1 MHRIISSPAGRLR
14 GVGMMAAGLLVFT
27 GGSASAAPVYLNDQ
41 NITVALGVSHA
52 AQVIANPT
60 FGPFQNVSLAQS
72 LANII
77 DAPSATAGELHN
89 QQTHVWVSG
98 GHLELDFDF
107 GVEYDLSTLHFWNY
121 HSEGFDVDDIDFTFY
136 DGSFNQVGLL
146 NVQPLLGNATG
157 SDNDPIFA
165 EDYALNFPSNV
176 RYVNAWLTG
185 SNNQV
190 DFNNIGFTAVLSDP
204 DPDPDPD
211 PNPVPEPATLALLG
225 LGLAGLGL
233 MRRRRSA

>member
-1 MHRIISSPAGRLR
+1 MHRIISSTAGRLR
-14 GVGMMAAGLLVFT
+14 GVGMMAAGLLVLT
-27 GGSASAAPVYLNDQ
+27 GGSASATPVYLNDQ
-41 NITVALGVSHA
+41 NITVALGASHA

-60 FGPFQNVSLAQS
+60 NGPFANVTLAQS

-77 DAPSATAGELHN
+77 DAPSASAGEFHT

-121 HSEGFDVDDIDFTFY
+121 HSEAFDVDDILFTFF
-136 DGSFNQVGLL
+136 DGSSQLVGQL
-146 NVQPLLGNATG
+146 NAQPNLGNATG
-157 SDNDPIFA
+157 SDGTLIFA

-185 SNNQV
+185 TNNQV
-190 DFNNIGFTAVLSDP
+190 DFNNIGFTAVLSNP
-204 DPDPDPD
+204 DPDPNPN
-211 PNPVPEPATLALLG
+211 PNPVPEPATLPLLG